1 MAIEASADFCCHV
14 GTNIS
19 TDFLLNFCC
28 CKFAMVENI
37 DDLLFALVVDDSPVA
52 SHSIIKLLWSPTI
65 KHSNYNNQLDYK
77 MEKDDF

>member
-1 MAIEASADFCCHV
+1 MWAHLVDGVAIHLFYFLGIMAIEASADFCCHV

-52 SHSIIKLLWSPTI
+52 SHSIIKLL
-65 KHSNYNNQLDYK
+65 
-77 MEKDDF
+77 